1 MGSPA
6 LVRERVPTWLIAALP
21 GGARAARV
29 RQLIDTF
36 PPDERLAVVL
46 EGLPA
51 DGVAECESAS
61 ACTVIVI
68 APGCPCCIGQ
78 LTLRV
83 TLARVLRLQA
93 PRRLVIGI
101 ADVRHEKSLAS
112 LLGAPPWHEL
122 LELQTIVTVA

>member
-1 MGSPA
+1 MASPA

-21 GGARAARV
+21 GVARAARV

-46 EGLPA
+46 EGFPA
-51 DGVAECESAS
+51 DGVAECASAS
-61 ACTVIVI
+61 GRTVIVL

-78 LTLRV
+78 LTMRV

-101 ADVRHEKSLAS
+101 ADARHEKNLAA
-112 LLGAPPWHEL
+112 LLGGPPWHAL
-122 LELQTIVTVA
+122 LELQTNVTAA